1 MSEKHFYAVYGK
13 GGSGKSFIISNLSNA
28 TARLGKRVLQVG
40 CDPKHDSTVILFNGV
55 NPPTL
60 LEYWAELQE
69 HSDEVDPTPRVED
82 IIFRGKGVYALEIG
96 GPEVAIGCGGRG
108 ISLGF
113 ELLERLGLYQWDF
126 DYVFLDFLGDVV
138 CGGFG
143 VPISKSIAKSI
154 ILVAGNDH
162 QSLYVANNI
171 CSAVASFAK
180 LGGKSRILGMVIN
193 KDDGSGYAE
202 RFCEEVGIKVLA
214 KIPNNP
220 EVAKLNAAFQLVSD
234 IPPYDQ
240 LFSDLV
246 QRLPHEEGMLPK
258 PMDFDKFSKIYRDI
272 PQVTL
277 ERVTSAELF
286 KR

>member
-1 MSEKHFYAVYGK
+1 MSEKNFYAVYGK
-13 GGSGKSFIISNLSNA
+13 GGSGKSFVISNLSNSA
-28 TARLGKRVLQVG
+28 ARIQKRVLQIG

-55 NPPTL
+55 NLPTL

-69 HSDEVDPTPRVED
+69 ESDEVDATPKIED
-82 IIFRGKGVYALEIG
+82 IVFKSRGVYGLEIG

-113 ELLERLGLYQWDF
+113 ELLEKMGLYKWDF

-171 CSAVASFAK
+171 CHAVSSFAQ
-180 LGGKSRILGMVIN
+180 LGGKSRIMGMIIN
-193 KDDGSGYAE
+193 KDDGTGYAE
-202 RFCEEVGIKVLA
+202 QFCQRTEIPVLA

-220 EVAKLNAAFQLVSD
+220 EVAKLNAAFQLISD
-234 IPPYDQ
+234 IAPYDQ
-240 LFSDLV
+240 IFQDIV
-246 QRLPHEEGMLPK
+246 KQLPTRQGVLPK
-258 PMDFDKFSKIYRDI
+258 PMDFEQFSRIYRDV
-272 PQVTL
+272 PQIKL
-277 ERVTSAELF
+277 DRVTQSELF
-286 KR
+286 TR